1 MGRMNKFRIL
11 LKLKEIKNKKI
22 KERREKS
29 LTQFA
34 QELKVSLDR
43 TRSLKGNIIEDILVK
58 KIETVYWKYVLN
70 FGFVIIG
77 FAGLVILGKLIL
89 N

>member
-1 MGRMNKFRIL
+1 MNKFRIL
-11 LKLKEIKNKKI
+11 LKLKKIKNKKI
-22 KERREKS
+22 KEQREKS
-29 LTQFA
+29 LIQLA
-34 QELKVSLDR
+34 QKLKISIDR

-58 KIETVYWKYVLN
+58 KIETAYWKYVLN

-77 FAGLVILGKLIL
+77 FAGLVILGKIIL

>member
-1 MGRMNKFRIL
+1 MNKFRIL
-11 LKLKEIKNKKI
+11 LKLKKIKNKKI
-22 KERREKS
+22 KEQRENS
-29 LTQFA
+29 LIQLA
-34 QELKVSLDR
+34 QKLKVSIDR
-43 TRSLKGNIIEDILVK
+43 SRSLKGNIIEDILVK

-70 FGFVIIG
+70 FGFVIIS